1 MCELNWPLTG
11 IQASFRMPKL
21 LGLGKGPK
29 KSDIYHFGGR
39 GGQQGS
45 IITFYF
51 FCVPYALKIISR
63 H

>member
-29 KSDIYHFGGR
+29 KSDIYHFGGE
-39 GGQQGS
+39 GGVSKGQLSLS
-45 IITFYF
+45 IFLF
-51 FCVPYALKIISR
+51 LMP
-63 H
+63 